1 MISHWHL
8 LQSLGKIN
16 EQGIVDFSLKSFT
29 TKNFFLHFCTS
40 ASIADYTE
48 SEKHYIS
55 KSPMPQAS
63 TKTNIYLKFKKP
75 TSTNLRLT
83 VVYMQHRHFV
93 VNKDRLCFKNWDT
106 GMDDMIRCVQR
117 NLNLSL
123 SISLLSDQWY
133 QDAEFIGWPIFDH
146 KPIWFETFVG
156 KVPKLQ
162 QNNLSRLLRL

>member
-1 MISHWHL
+1 MFALQVPSLPIHSNATSQGYHFENDFATKISHWHL

-16 EQGIVDFSLKSFT
+16 EHGIVDFSLKSFT

-63 TKTNIYLKFKKP
+63 TKTNLYLKFKNP

-83 VVYMQHRHFV
+83 VVYMQHRQFA

-106 GMDDMIRCVQR
+106 GKDNMRRC
-117 NLNLSL
+117 
-123 SISLLSDQWY
+123 I
-133 QDAEFIGWPIFDH
+133 
-146 KPIWFETFVG
+146 
-156 KVPKLQ
+156 
-162 QNNLSRLLRL
+162 